1 MNSKTFKKRN
11 ERMKKN
17 SLKIFMINRKSK
29 MKRWDMIMIE
39 VTMKKKIEMILNT
52 RKAIEIKELD
62 LQVSI

>member
-29 MKRWDMIMIE
+29 MKKWDMIMIE